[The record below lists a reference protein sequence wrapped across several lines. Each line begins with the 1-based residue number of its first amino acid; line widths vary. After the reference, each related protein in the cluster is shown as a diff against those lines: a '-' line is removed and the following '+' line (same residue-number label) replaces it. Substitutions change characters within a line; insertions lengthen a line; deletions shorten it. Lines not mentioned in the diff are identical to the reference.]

1 MSGNEL
7 ALTTVLVIAAFA
19 LLFAFLISRRN
30 KAPREEP

>member
-7 ALTTVLVIAAFA
+7 ALATIIAIAVLS
-19 LLFAFLISRRN
+19 LLFAFAMNHRK